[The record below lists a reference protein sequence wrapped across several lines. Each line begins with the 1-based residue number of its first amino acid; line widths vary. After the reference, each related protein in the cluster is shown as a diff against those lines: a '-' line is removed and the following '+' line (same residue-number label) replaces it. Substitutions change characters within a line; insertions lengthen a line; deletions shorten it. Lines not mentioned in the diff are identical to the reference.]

1 MIQFLVDECLS
12 PGLLDVA
19 RAHGFNAYHVA
30 RRGWESNSD
39 PELLARILDEDL
51 TLVTNN
57 WKDFRPMISRT
68 ELHPGVIAILPN
80 VRRERQM
87 ALFAA
92 AIAEIWSADPPLDMV
107 NTVLEVDAYGHV
119 ERYALPPDA

>member
-1 MIQFLVDECLS
+1 VIQLLVDECLS

-19 RAHGFNAYHVA
+19 REHGFNAYHVT
-30 RRGWESNSD
+30 RRGWGSDSD
-39 PELLARILDEDL
+39 PQLLAHILDEDL
-51 TLVTNN
+51 TFVTNN

-87 ALFAA
+87 VLFAA
-92 AIAEIWSADPPLDMV
+92 ALIEITSADPPLDMV
-107 NTVLEVDAYGHV
+107 NTVLEVDEKGHV
-119 ERYALPPDA
+119 ERYELPPGV

>member
-19 RAHGFNAYHVA
+19 REHGFNAYHVTQ
-30 RRGWESNSD
+30 RGWGSDSD
-39 PELLARILDEDL
+39 PQLLGRILAEDL
-51 TLVTNN
+51 TFVTNN

-68 ELHPGVIAILPN
+68 DVHPGVVAILPN

-92 AIAEIWSADPPLDMV
+92 ALAEICGAALDMV
-107 NTVLEVDAYGHV
+107 NTVLEVGAEGTV
-119 ERYALPPDA
+119 TRYALPPGS

>member
-19 RAHGFNAYHVA
+19 REHGFNAYHVTQ
-30 RRGWESNSD
+30 RGWGSDSD
-39 PELLARILDEDL
+39 PQLLGRILGGDL
-51 TLVTNN
+51 TFVTNN
-57 WKDFRPMISRT
+57 WKDFRPMIRRS
-68 ELHPGVIAILPN
+68 EVHPGVVAILPN

-92 AIAEIWSADPPLDMV
+92 AITEIRGADLDMV
-107 NTVLEVDAYGHV
+107 NTVLEVQADGTV
-119 ERYALPPDA
+119 DRYLLPPGM